1 MEKILRYCIGID
13 VDKKEFKTNFRS
25 LDSSSNQKTIASRT
39 FSNSKK
45 GFVDFEVWIAKNM
58 KDSEVW
64 LTLTMEATG
73 VYHENLAWYFHGK
86 GFNINIVLAL
96 KAKRYLQSLGL
107 RSKNDQIDAQGLATM
122 GLQQQLDLWQPGS
135 IDLLKLRSLTRQ
147 YEAIQAA
154 KTNFSN
160 QLEAVLFSAVSDP
173 LVTKSLK
180 SILEKMTSELEKLE
194 NQIYKTIQENAFLSG
209 KWALMEPIKGL
220 GMLTFAVIV
229 AETGGFALFN
239 NIKQL
244 TCYSGYDVVEN
255 QSGNRVGK
263 TKISKKGNAHIRR
276 AMFMPAFNV
285 VRHEK
290 GTFADIYERV
300 FDRTKLKMK
309 GYVAVQR
316 KLLSLIFV
324 LWKSDRPYNPYHQF
338 GCSREE
344 ETKVPLSVSVPHGT
358 EEKSNQKNQTK
369 KKSPLKKCSPTKGKA
384 TLDGPSGKVS
394 TDSPLSVKAKITE
407 KSYG

>member
-25 LDSSSNQKTIASRT
+25 LDSGGNQKTIASRT
-39 FSNSKK
+39 FANSKK
-45 GFVDFEVWIAKNM
+45 GFGEFEVWITKNR
-58 KDSEVW
+58 KDPDAW
-64 LTLTMEATG
+64 LTITMEATG

-96 KAKRYLQSLGL
+96 KAKRYLQSLGH

-135 IDLLKLRSLTRQ
+135 MDLLKLRSLTRQ

-154 KTNFSN
+154 KTAFGN

-173 LVTKSLK
+173 LVSKSLK

-244 TCYSGYDVVEN
+244 VCYSGYDVVEN

-263 TKISKKGNAHIRR
+263 TRISKKGNAHIRR
-276 AMFMPAFNV
+276 SMFMPALNV
-285 VRHEK
+285 VRYKE
-290 GTFADIYERV
+290 GAFVDLYERV
-300 FDRTKLKMK
+300 FDRTKIKMK

-316 KLLSLIFV
+316 KLLCLMYT
-324 LWKSDRPYNPYHQF
+324 LWKTDQAYIRKSNDEH
-338 GCSREE
+338 SREE
-344 ETKVPLSVSVPHGT
+344 ETRGPLSGIAPKGA
-358 EEKSNQKNQTK
+358 KNQSIEVFEKQTNVK
-369 KKSPLKKCSPTKGKA
+369 NSSPAVRRA
-384 TLDGPSGKVS
+384 TRDGLSGKLS
-394 TDSPLSVKAKITE
+394 TVGPLSGTAKILE
-407 KSYG
+407 KSYQ

>member
-1 MEKILRYCIGID
+1 MEKVLRYCIGID

-25 LDSSSNQKTIASRT
+25 LDSASNQKTVASRT

-45 GFVDFEVWIAKNM
+45 GFGEFEVWIAKNR
-58 KDSEVW
+58 KDPDAW
-64 LTLTMEATG
+64 LTITMEATG

-96 KAKRYLQSLGL
+96 KAKRYFQSLGL

-135 IDLLKLRSLTRQ
+135 LDLLKLRSLTRQ
-147 YEAIQAA
+147 YEVIQTA
-154 KTNFSN
+154 KTTFGN

-173 LVTKSLK
+173 LVSKSLK
-180 SILEKMTSELEKLE
+180 SILEKLTSELEKLE
-194 NQIYKTIQENAFLSG
+194 NKIYKTIKENAFLSG

-229 AETGGFALFN
+229 AETGGFALFT

-255 QSGNRVGK
+255 TSGTRVGK
-263 TKISKKGNAHIRR
+263 TKISKKGNGHIRR

-285 VRHEK
+285 VRYEK
-290 GTFADIYERV
+290 GTFADLYERV
-300 FDRTKLKMK
+300 FDRTKIKMK

-316 KLLSLIFV
+316 KLLSLMYT
-324 LWKSDRPYNPYHQF
+324 LWKTDQVYDPKKKDGHSKK
-338 GCSREE
+338 EE
-344 ETKVPLSVSVPHGT
+344 PESPLSGKITVLELSAKTGPF
-358 EEKSNQKNQTK
+358 EKNS
-369 KKSPLKKCSPTKGKA
+369 SPTVRRA
-384 TLDGPSGKVS
+384 TQDGLSGKVS
-394 TDSPLSVKAKITE
+394 PSSPLSGKTKILE
-407 KSYG
+407 KSYP